1 MKTPRFEKRALK
13 YLLDVARSTARQ
25 HVGVYTA
32 GGIDRFRNRM
42 IVVAGNN
49 DRISVRIDPADDAD
63 MAAAAAPHHCDGAD
77 LRTAD
82 PGSVSGISAR
92 EITATCMSGALEHKV
107 HESAAPKAATSGRVG
122 PDIFARLGNQ

>member
-1 MKTPRFEKRALK
+1 MK

-32 GGIDRFRNRM
+32 GRIDRFRNRM

-63 MAAAAAPHHCDGAD
+63 MAAAASAHDGDGAD
-77 LRTAD
+77 LWAGD
-82 PGSVSGISAR
+82 SPPVMR
-92 EITATCMSGALEHKV
+92 E
-107 HESAAPKAATSGRVG
+107 
-122 PDIFARLGNQ
+122 